1 MNIANNKIQF
11 GKHTAEELLDQFGSP
26 LYVYEKETLVRQYE
40 RLKDAFKDSDLSI
53 LFACKANSNIEILKV
68 FKNLGSGI
76 DAISPGEV
84 FLALQAGFK
93 PEQILLTA
101 TNLTR
106 EDIEYVLDK
115 NIIVNIDNIS
125 MLEEHGELF
134 AGREVSIR
142 INPDI
147 RAGGHS
153 YLETGHRDSKF
164 GLVIEETPRAIA
176 LLSKHDAT
184 VVGLHQH
191 IGSDITDAGSLLE
204 SLDKILAVTLTYDS
218 LRFIDIG
225 GGFKVK
231 YHEDDSETDIAD
243 VGSKVSRRFN
253 EFCQKNNRTLRLM
266 IEPGKFLV
274 SESGFLLTKVQS
286 IKGSGKKIIVGT
298 DTGMNHLIR
307 PALYNAYHKIVNA
320 SQVDGI
326 REKVEIVGNI
336 CESADVLGQERDI
349 SGPKVGDTLCIFN
362 AGSYG
367 YSMASTYNAR
377 MLPAEILV
385 ENGTPRLIRRRQQLE
400 DLLCFNPD

>member
-164 GLVIEETPRAIA
+164 GLVIEETPRAIE

-286 IKGSGKKIIVGT
+286 IKRSGKKIIVGT

-320 SQVDGI
+320 SRVDGI

>member
-164 GLVIEETPRAIA
+164 GLVIEETPRAIE

-286 IKGSGKKIIVGT
+286 IKRSGKKIIVGT

>member
-106 EDIEYVLDK
+106 DDIEYVLDK

-176 LLSKHDAT
+176 LLSKHDAA

-286 IKGSGKKIIVGT
+286 IKRSGKKIIVGT

>member
-164 GLVIEETPRAIA
+164 GLVIEETPRAIE

>member
-1 MNIANNKIQF
+1 MNITNNKIQF

-164 GLVIEETPRAIA
+164 GLVIEETPRAIE

-286 IKGSGKKIIVGT
+286 IKRSGKKIIVGT

-320 SQVDGI
+320 SRVDGI

>member
-1 MNIANNKIQF
+1 MNRANNKIHF
-11 GKHTAEELLDQFGSP
+11 GKYSAEELLDRYGSP
-26 LYVYEKETLVRQYE
+26 LYVYEKETLVRQYQ
-40 RLKDAFKDSDLSI
+40 RLEDAFKDSDLSI

-68 FKNLGSGI
+68 FKELGSGI

-106 EDIEYVLDK
+106 DDIEYVLAK
-115 NIIVNIDNIS
+115 NIIVNIDNLS

-134 AGREVSIR
+134 DGREVSVR

-164 GLVIEETPRAIA
+164 GLLIEETPRAIE

-184 VVGLHQH
+184 IVGLHQH

-286 IKGSGKKIIVGT
+286 IKRSGKKIIVGT

-307 PALYNAYHKIVNA
+307 PALYNAYHRIINA
-320 SQVDGI
+320 SRVDGEQ
-326 REKVEIVGNI
+326 EKVDIVGNI
-336 CESADVLGQERDI
+336 CESADILGQERNI
-349 SGPKVGDTLCIFN
+349 SGPKVGETLCIFN

-377 MLPAEILV
+377 MLPAEILI
-385 ENGTPRLIRRRQQLE
+385 ENGTPRLIRRRQDLE

>member
-1 MNIANNKIQF
+1 MKIANNKIHF
-11 GKHTAEELLDQFGSP
+11 GKYSAEELLDQFGSP

-84 FLALQAGFK
+84 YLALLAGFK

-106 EDIEYVLDK
+106 DDIEYVLDK

-164 GLVIEETPRAIA
+164 GLVIEETPRAIE
-176 LLSKHDAT
+176 LLAKHDAT

-253 EFCQKNNRTLRLM
+253 EFCQKNNRTLQLM

-286 IKGSGKKIIVGT
+286 IKRSGKKIIVGT

-320 SQVDGI
+320 SRVDGI
-326 REKVEIVGNI
+326 REKIDIVGNI

-377 MLPAEILV
+377 MLPAEILI
-385 ENGTPRLIRRRQQLE
+385 EKEIPRLIRRRQQHE

>member
-106 EDIEYVLDK
+106 DDIEYVLHK

-147 RAGGHS
+147 RAGGHA

-164 GLVIEETPRAIA
+164 GLVIEETPRAIE
-176 LLSKHDAT
+176 LLAKHDAT

-218 LRFIDIG
+218 LRLIDIG

-231 YHEDDSETDIAD
+231 YHEDDSETDITD

-253 EFCQKNNRTLRLM
+253 KFCQKNNRTLQLM

-286 IKGSGKKIIVGT
+286 IKRSGKKIIVGT

-320 SQVDGI
+320 SRVDGI

-377 MLPAEILV
+377 MLPAEILI
-385 ENGTPRLIRRRQQLE
+385 ENGTPRLIRRRQQHE